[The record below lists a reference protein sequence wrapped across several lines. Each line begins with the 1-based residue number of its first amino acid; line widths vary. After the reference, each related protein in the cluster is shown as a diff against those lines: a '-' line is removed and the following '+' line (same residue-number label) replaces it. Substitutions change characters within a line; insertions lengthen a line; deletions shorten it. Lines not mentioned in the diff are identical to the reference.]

1 MQAPTLH
8 RFNADEYHRMAELG
22 FLAPDARV
30 ELIEG
35 QIHDM
40 SPIGPNHGAV
50 VMQLTEIFSEYGK
63 KRWIVSVQNSVRL
76 DMHSEPE
83 PDLVLLKRA
92 PDYYRSH
99 LPAADDVLLLI
110 EVADSSLDF
119 DRRKKLPIYARAG
132 IPEVWIVDL
141 QESAIEVYREPHFT
155 GYEQKIIYRPRDKVS
170 PAAFPDV
177 KVNVGELLKR

>member
-1 MQAPTLH
+1 
-8 RFNADEYHRMAELG
+8 MAELG
-22 FLAPDARV
+22 FLAPEARV

-50 VMQLTEIFSEYGK
+50 VKQLNEIFSEQRK
-63 KRWIVSVQNSVRL
+63 KRWIVSVQDSVRL
-76 DMHSEPE
+76 DNQSEPQ

-92 PDYYRSH
+92 PDYYRSR
-99 LPAADDVLLLI
+99 LPEADDVLLLI

-119 DRRKKLPIYARAG
+119 DRRKKLPVYARAG

-141 QESAIEVYREPHFT
+141 QESAIEVYHEPHFT
-155 GYEQKIIYRPRDKVS
+155 GYERKAVYRPGDKVS

-177 KVNVGELLKR
+177 KVDVGGLLKR

>member
-8 RFNADEYHRMAELG
+8 RFTADEYHRMAELG

-50 VMQLTEIFSEYGK
+50 VMQLNEILSDQRK
-63 KRWIVSVQNSVRL
+63 KRWIVSVQHSVRL
-76 DMHSEPE
+76 DNHSELE
-83 PDLVLLKRA
+83 PDVVLLKRA
-92 PDYYRSH
+92 PDFYRSR
-99 LPAADDVLLLI
+99 LPETDDVLLLI
-110 EVADSSLDF
+110 EVADSSLNF
-119 DRRKKLPIYARAG
+119 DRRKKLPVYARAG

-155 GYEQKIIYRPRDKVS
+155 GYEQKTICREGDKAS
-170 PAAFPDV
+170 PTAFPDV
-177 KVNVGELLKR
+177 KVDVGELLM